1 MAKHALGR
9 AVHQRCGVAGPE
21 MFAKRPIQFR
31 PVRLTQVQ
39 SMGGHCAR
47 RGHAYFLMGDP
58 TSLVVGIHH

>member
-21 MFAKRPIQFR
+21 MFAKRPIQ
-31 PVRLTQVQ
+31 VQ
-39 SMGGHCAR
+39 SIGGHCAR
-47 RGHAYFLMGDP
+47 GHACFLMGDP